1 MIMKNT
7 TLAFLCCSAFLTAC
21 DNSSDNSAQ
30 GEKSLLDR
38 ASSLTSDATDSVVDS
53 VKEKTSDAM
62 DSAKEAASDAM
73 TAGKEAATDAVAAG
87 KDLKETAVDSAGAAV
102 DSVKEMSS
110 AAVEKTSAMIASVGD
125 DDNQDDNQGEAIY
138 KKACVTC
145 HGAGVAGSPKLS
157 DKAAWGA
164 RIAQGNAV
172 LTQHAIEG
180 FKGKT
185 GYMPPKGGFMSLS
198 DEEISQAVMYMVS
211 QAQ

>member
-21 DNSSDNSAQ
+21 DNSSDTAGE

-53 VKEKTSDAM
+53 VKEKASDAM
-62 DSAKEAASDAM
+62 DA
-73 TAGKEAATDAVAAG
+73 TKEAATDAVAAG
-87 KDLKETAVDSAGAAV
+87 KDLKETAVESAGAAV

-125 DDNQDDNQGEAIY
+125 DDNQGEAIY
-138 KKACVTC
+138 KKACVAC
-145 HGAGVAGSPKLS
+145 HGAGVAGSPKLG

-172 LTQHAIEG
+172 MTQHAIEG
-180 FKGKT
+180 FKGET

-198 DEEISQAVMYMVS
+198 DEEISEAVMYMVS